1 MLEGDRGPSRKN
13 DATNK
18 QDIESGEHA
27 RCATDHTTDALFLC
41 SSTGIAGRPFR
52 LAGWGAADVDWGG
65 RFGAEVVIITWDH
78 ELAFPR
84 GLFNLVGASPSDA
97 RTDAA
102 NKPKVRI
109 RWW

>member
-1 MLEGDRGPSRKN
+1 MRNGSYD
-13 DATNK
+13 
-18 QDIESGEHA
+18 
-27 RCATDHTTDALFLC
+27 
-41 SSTGIAGRPFR
+41 GRPLPLLKHWNCR
-52 LAGWGAADVDWGG
+52 QTLPPRWLGAADVDWGG